1 MRISTITNWAYGV
14 TVILTALSGA
24 AFIMSVRSAVDERIA
39 VEEHLKLDSLAEEL
53 ALGAEVRSDDA
64 RLYVMRGEERHLLA
78 FQREEEA
85 ERRREASAEQLLSV
99 GLPSAE
105 ADALRKIEIGTEE
118 LDKIE
123 IEAVEAYQRGERGSA
138 QAIIFG
144 PEHERLQTELV
155 DTVSH
160 LRDLAAART
169 GAQLDA
175 ARERSDWW
183 SLVAKTMLGLTG
195 ALFLAVLYFVL
206 RRRVA
211 MPLIRMTGIV
221 GRLAKQDYTVE
232 VPADSRRDEIGEM
245 NTAIEIF
252 RANGIERDRLDAER
266 QADQHTKDLIL
277 QMMHRLQACQ
287 NQSELADIVARFAPQ
302 IFPGI
307 AGGLY
312 VLNLSKTVLDRAAEW
327 LAPHHS
333 PDSFPASE
341 CWGLRRGRPH
351 ASGLSDG
358 DVPCQHM
365 DGDRTAALCVP
376 LTAQGDMIGLI
387 YLEEGKGAA
396 IQLEQSRLYLELIA
410 ENVGLAIANLQLRE
424 NLRSLAIRDP
434 LTGLFNRRHLD
445 ETLQRWA
452 DEHGLDLLT
461 CLMIDID
468 YFKRFN
474 DEYGHDAGD
483 MVMQYVGQT
492 IRDIVGDNGISCRYG
507 GEEFTVLLPRQSEDE
522 GEALAEALRRAISSV
537 TPAHAGSTLGTV
549 TVSLGIASSP
559 HGGSIETLLSR
570 ADAALLYAKADGRDR
585 AVAAGKMDMR
595 IGPSDE

>member
-14 TVILTALSGA
+14 TVVLTALSGA

-39 VEEHLKLDSLAEEL
+39 VEEHLKVDSLAEEL

-78 FQREEEA
+78 FQRDEEA
-85 ERRREASAEQLLSV
+85 ERRREAAADQLLSV

-105 ADALRKIEIGTEE
+105 ADAMRKIEAGTED

-123 IEAVEAYQRGERGSA
+123 IEAVEAYQRGDKESA
-138 QAIIFG
+138 QARIFG

-160 LRDLAAART
+160 LRDLTAART

-211 MPLIRMTGIV
+211 MPLIRLTGIV

-232 VPADSRRDEIGEM
+232 VPTDSRRDEIGEM

-302 IFPGI
+302 IFPGT

-365 DGDRTAALCVP
+365 DGDSTAALCVP

-387 YLEEGKGAA
+387 YLEECKGAA

-424 NLRSLAIRDP
+424 KLTSLAIRDP
-434 LTGLFNRRHLD
+434 LTGLSNRRHLD

-452 DEHGLDLLT
+452 DDNGLEPLT

-522 GEALAEALRRAISSV
+522 GEALAETLRRAISSV
-537 TPAHAGSTLGTV
+537 TLAHAGRTLGTV
-549 TVSLGIASSP
+549 TVSLGIATSQ
-559 HGGSIETLLSR
+559 HGGSIETLVSR
-570 ADAALLYAKADGRDR
+570 ADAALLYAKASGRDK
-585 AVAAGKMDMR
+585 AVAAGKMVMR
-595 IGPSDE
+595 IGPSDA